1 MFTRP
6 GCRYHPLRMGARRRS
21 DDYGINGRV
30 IQHCL
35 QIAMGLDAQTFRQPL
50 RGPWQRIGHRGQYRA
65 RHTPRQRLCM
75 ETAHSSGTNQTNTQ
89 GLG

>member
-30 IQHCL
+30 IQHRL

-50 RGPWQRIGHRGQYRA
+50 RGPW
-65 RHTPRQRLCM
+65 
-75 ETAHSSGTNQTNTQ
+75 
-89 GLG
+89 